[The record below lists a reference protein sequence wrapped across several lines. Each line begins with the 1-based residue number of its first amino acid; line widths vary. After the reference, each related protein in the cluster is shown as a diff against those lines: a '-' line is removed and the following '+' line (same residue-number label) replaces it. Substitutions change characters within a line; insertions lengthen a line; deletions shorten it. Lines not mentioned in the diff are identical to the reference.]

1 MSIYKKIA
9 IGVISI
15 LVFVVLVNFGLN
27 YWIKKQLPI
36 IIHEKNK
43 TAYHINYE
51 KIEVSLWSRNIYAET
66 LLVHPKNQPKNT
78 KTKTGIYS
86 KIESITIKHFN
97 IWDLAFRDV
106 IQAESII
113 INKARVILYKKNDKL
128 LNNSKSIRT
137 EIIEP
142 FQKVIAVSNIYLNDG
157 SIDVV
162 SLINN
167 KPILS
172 AKNVILKLE
181 GILITDATLKEKIP
195 MHYEK
200 YVLVCDTIYYKPNQF
215 YHMNIDQISTENSFM
230 KVKKF
235 SMLPDYNRRTFVPKL
250 EKEKDIYTLKLD
262 SASIN
267 KMDWGFKND
276 RFFFKANSVVINHFD
291 ANIYRSKMP
300 KDDLSK
306 KYLYNALLRKIKFPL
321 QVDTFQIL
329 KSKLVYEEEIE
340 FSKGPGILNFDHFN
354 LQATNLRS
362 GFGLKKMADVKIKIN
377 CQFMKTS
384 PLDVNWNF
392 NVLDQKDSFHI
403 QGTISNF
410 DVAALAKFTKP
421 YINTSFTGTFR
432 KYHFNFYGNDDTSKG
447 NASLEYDDLK
457 VKLFKKKHPE
467 KEAKLKTAVA
477 NLLLKNDSDEKPKTA
492 DVEVK
497 RIQEKSFYNFLWRN
511 IAESLK
517 KILI

>member
-9 IGVISI
+9 IGVLS
-15 LVFVVLVNFGLN
+15 VFVFLLLVNFGLN

-43 TAYHINYE
+43 TVYNINYE
-51 KIEVSLWSRNIYAET
+51 KIEVSLWSRNIYATT
-66 LLVHPKNQPKNT
+66 LLVHPKNEPKDSKN
-78 KTKTGIYS
+78 GLFS

-113 INKARVILYKKNDKL
+113 INKPRVILYKKNDKL

-162 SLINN
+162 SLQND
-167 KPILS
+167 KPIFS
-172 AKNVILKLE
+172 VKNILLKLE

-200 YVLVCDTIYYKPNQF
+200 YVLVCDSLYYKPNRF
-215 YHMNIDQISTENSFM
+215 YHLNIGQISTENNFL

-235 SMLPDYNRRTFVPKL
+235 SMLPEYNRKEFVQKL
-250 EKEKDIYTLKLD
+250 EKEKDIYTLKVD

-276 RFFFKANSVVINHFD
+276 RFFFKANSLVMNHFH
-291 ANIYRSKMP
+291 ANIYRDKAV

-306 KYLYNALLRKIKFPL
+306 KYLYNHLLRNIKFPL
-321 QVDTFQIL
+321 QIDTLQIL
-329 KSKLVYEEEIE
+329 KSKLVYEEETDK
-340 FSKGPGILNFDHFN
+340 SNGTGKLNFDNFN
-354 LQATNLRS
+354 LQATHICS
-362 GFGLKKMADVKIKIN
+362 GFGLKKTADLKIKVH
-377 CQFMKTS
+377 CQFMKAS
-384 PLDVNWNF
+384 PLNVDWSF

-403 QGTISNF
+403 QGTIDNF
-410 DVAALAKFTKP
+410 NVAAMERFTKP
-421 YINTSFTGTFR
+421 YISTTFTGTFK
-432 KYHFNFYGNDDTSKG
+432 KYHFNFYGNDTNSKG
-447 NASLEYDDLK
+447 NASLEFDDLK
-457 VKLFKKKHPE
+457 VKFYKKNHPE
-467 KEAKLKTAVA
+467 KEAKLKTALA
-477 NLLLKNDSDEKPKTA
+477 NLLVKNDSDNKPKSA
-492 DVEVK
+492 DVEVE
-497 RIQEKSFYNFLWRN
+497 RIQDKSFYNFLWRN
-511 IAESLK
+511 VAESLK